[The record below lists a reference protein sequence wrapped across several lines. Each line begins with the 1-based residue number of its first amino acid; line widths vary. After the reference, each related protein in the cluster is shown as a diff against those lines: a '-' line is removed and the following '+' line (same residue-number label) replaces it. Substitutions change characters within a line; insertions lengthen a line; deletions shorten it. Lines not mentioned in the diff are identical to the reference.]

1 PPDHASWNTA
11 HDAERL
17 HVPGHDSAGRQDGAG
32 AYGHTWKDSHAS
44 ADPAG
49 RSHVNILGYRHL
61 LPLGPDQSRE
71 VKLNVGEIRLVI
83 VRQDSEVRADG
94 AAWANHGPAQP
105 HDRRS
110 AIDASVVADDGAGLD
125 VRADVYPRAGLELYP
140 ARTQAGGPQRGEL
153 VLEPQTDASS
163 NPGHAHRRETYKTVF
178 GGSR

>member
-1 PPDHASWNTA
+1 
-11 HDAERL
+11 
-17 HVPGHDSAGRQDGAG
+17 
-32 AYGHTWKDSHAS
+32 
-44 ADPAG
+44 
-49 RSHVNILGYRHL
+49 
-61 LPLGPDQSRE
+61 
-71 VKLNVGEIRLVI
+71 LVI

-178 GGSR
+178 GGSRRPTGRSAGRRRGPNAPGQSASPQRRR